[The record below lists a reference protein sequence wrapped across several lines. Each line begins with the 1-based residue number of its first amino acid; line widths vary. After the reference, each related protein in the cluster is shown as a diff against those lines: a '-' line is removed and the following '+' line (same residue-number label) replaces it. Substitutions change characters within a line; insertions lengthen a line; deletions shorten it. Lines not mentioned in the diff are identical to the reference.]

1 MASNVVSIIISIVEK
16 GQAVISSVESGMNKL
31 NSTSKAYQSTLQS
44 VNGHVDK
51 FQQGLQRLVSIV
63 AGFNIAKSFIDTAA
77 SFEKTKLMLEGLSGS
92 AEQAEKDFAWIKDF
106 AKSTPF
112 DIQSVSDA
120 FVKLQVAGIDPT
132 SGALQTLTDSVAAFG
147 GGSDELK
154 RVSIAIGQMAGKG
167 VISMEELR
175 QQIGEVLPDAMKSMA
190 AEMGKSLPELSK
202 LIETGSL
209 DAKTGLEALFS
220 GLEKAHKGA
229 GERMMSGWKG
239 VMAQLQ
245 AAWQEVQD
253 ALMKAGVFDAL
264 KSGIKELTDALKT
277 ESFSDAAKSLGSA
290 VKTIL
295 TDLVSFA
302 RGTADL
308 VKNLGPLG
316 SALSSSLPTL
326 IQWVAAWKL
335 AKIALGA
342 IVGIPLS
349 IYREIKA
356 LGAALTVLTGLSVVS
371 WCQTLAF
378 QVELL
383 AANFINLPRGI
394 STAVGAFGALG
405 LAIAGVWAVGK
416 ITELI
421 KAIKDLF
428 QASDQLDAT
437 KKKYQKEAEALK
449 EFRDFK
455 VRTLQEFK
463 LMEDE
468 QLRDEKTRL
477 DQSVQY
483 WTKYKEGLLLQFE
496 QLWGGATGSP
506 EGGFIDIE
514 AMAADQAAIRA
525 AQEQIDALMAE
536 LSKLGQAAR
545 ANEVDLNAQ
554 TKAIRQSGEAAKTAA
569 EFDRHKKITADQLK
583 EANARLTNSY
593 NAIVKAASNYFDF
606 NADKVKA
613 SVSDEKKAAGQILEL
628 YRQKKDFIINQAE
641 LTADAQLKYI
651 GKTKGNEAQI
661 AEDTKKVH
669 EDLKNAKI
677 KALEDYRSKLQS
689 SLLQALG
696 DEKNYAAEVKK
707 LQADLRTAQM
717 TYQDRVREL
726 QRKTMTEDQAW
737 MDRRKEA
744 LQTEAAAREAL
755 SKATAE
761 TDPTLQSQGY
771 QQAID
776 LAKKAQEQASSLATE
791 VKKGEQTVITMQ
803 QGVNAAMKIMQ
814 PAEATLEEAIRKQTE
829 LAQKNQTEAKNRA
842 EQFQKEIDVLTEK
855 IKEVNETPIEPK
867 ATIKVDSEEV
877 DAKLRELDGKV
888 TRSTHI
894 IDVSESGGS
903 GGGSS
908 SYTYGDSDTYEGSAA
923 EKYWNEY
930 YGFKLGGLI
939 QPLAALVARASQP
952 VKRLAEGGFNRI
964 RGALGGWGGGD
975 RIRALLEAGEFVIR
989 KEAVAKYGA
998 GFFDLLNNMTLN
1010 LPGILE
1016 AISMPP
1022 QIPRTAYAEGG
1033 SVIASGI
1040 PEGGPS
1046 ETITWRWQLNDKEYP
1061 LTLTGPRGTATL
1073 MRDLEKELSRA
1084 GLTRSRA

>member
-1 MASNVVSIIISIVEK
+1 MTSNMVSIIISIVEK

-31 NSTSKAYQSTLQS
+31 NTVSKAYQSTLQS

-51 FQQGLQRLVSIV
+51 FQQGLQRVVSAV
-63 AGFNIAKSFIDTAA
+63 AGFNIAKSFLDTAA

-92 AEQAEKDFAWIKDF
+92 AEQAEKDFAWIKNF
-106 AKSTPF
+106 AKTTPF

-120 FVKLQVAGIDPT
+120 FVKLQVAGLDPT
-132 SGALQTLTDSVAAFG
+132 SGSLQTLTDAVSAFG

-154 RVSIAIGQMAGKG
+154 RVTIAIGQMAGKG

-175 QQIGEVLPDAMKSMA
+175 QQIGEVLPDAMKTMA
-190 AEMGKSLPELSK
+190 SEMGLSLSQLNK

-220 GLEKAHKGA
+220 GLEKAHQGA
-229 GERMMSGWKG
+229 GQRMMRGWKG

-253 ALMKAGVFDAL
+253 ALMNAGVFDSL
-264 KSGIKELTDALKT
+264 KSGIQDLTSALKT
-277 ESFSDAAKSLGSA
+277 PAFVDAAKSLGTA
-290 VKTIL
+290 FKTIL
-295 TDLVSFA
+295 TDLISFA
-302 RGTADL
+302 KGAADL
-308 VKNLGPLG
+308 IKNLGPLG
-316 SALSSSLPTL
+316 QALTESLPT
-326 IQWVAAWKL
+326 IIKWAAAWKL

-342 IVGIPLS
+342 IVGLPLAV
-349 IYREIKA
+349 YREIKA
-356 LGAALTVLTGLSVVS
+356 LGTAFTALTGLSVVS

-383 AANFINLPRGI
+383 VANFVKLPAAV

-405 LAIAGVWAVGK
+405 LAIADVWAVGK
-416 ITELI
+416 IAELI

-428 QASDQLDAT
+428 AASDQLEAS
-437 KKKYQKEAEALK
+437 KKKYQSEAEALK

-455 VRTLQEFK
+455 TRTLQDFK
-463 LMEDE
+463 IMEDE

-477 DQSVQY
+477 EQSVQY

-496 QLWGGATGSP
+496 QLWGGAVGSP
-506 EGGFIDIE
+506 EGGLIDIE
-514 AMAADQAAIRA
+514 AMQADQDAIAA
-525 AQEQIDALMAE
+525 AQEKIDALTGE

-554 TKAIRQSGEAAKTAA
+554 AKAVKQSGEAARASA
-569 EFDRHKKITADQLK
+569 EFDRHKKMTVDQLK
-583 EANARLTNSY
+583 EANTRLTNSY
-593 NAIVKAASNYFDF
+593 NAIVKAAANYFDF

-613 SVSDEKKAAGQILEL
+613 SVTDEKQAAVRILEL

-651 GKTKGNEAQI
+651 QKTKGNETQI
-661 AEDTKKVH
+661 AEETKKVH
-669 EDLKNAKI
+669 EDVKNAKI

-696 DEKNYAAEVKK
+696 DEQKYADQVKK
-707 LQADLRTAQM
+707 LNADLRTAQM
-717 TYQDRVREL
+717 TYQEKVREL
-726 QRKTMTEDQAW
+726 QRKTMTEEQAW
-737 MDRRKEA
+737 MDRKKEA
-744 LQTEAAAREAL
+744 LQTQKAAQEAL
-755 SKATAE
+755 INAE
-761 TDPTLQSQGY
+761 AESDPTRQAEGY

-791 VKKGEQTVITMQ
+791 VKKGEQTVISMQ
-803 QGVNAAMKIMQ
+803 QGVNEAMKIMK
-814 PAEATLEEAIRKQTE
+814 PAESTLEEAIRKQTE
-829 LAQKNQTEAKNRA
+829 LAQKNQQEAKERA
-842 EQFQKEIDVLTEK
+842 AAFQKEIDTLTEA
-855 IKEVNETPIEPK
+855 IKKVNETPIEPK
-867 ATIKVDSEEV
+867 ATIKVDSDEV

-888 TRSTHI
+888 TTSTHI
-894 IDVSESGGS
+894 IKVQEQGGS
-903 GGGSS
+903 GSGSS

-923 EKYWNEY
+923 EKYWKEY

-939 QPLAALVARASQP
+939 QPIAALVARASQP

-998 GFFDLLNNMTLN
+998 GFFDLLNSMKLN
-1010 LPGILE
+1010 LPGVIE
-1016 AISMPP
+1016 AISTPP
-1022 QIPRTAYAEGG
+1022 QLPRHAYAEGG
-1033 SVIASGI
+1033 PVISAGASGS
-1040 PEGGPS
+1040 GGS

-1061 LTLTGPRGTATL
+1061 LTLSGPRGTATL
-1073 MRDLEKELSRA
+1073 MRELEKELGRA